1 MSAIVTTGHAEF
13 DGADTAGV
21 ELSDSL
27 SPPETIAEHL
37 LAAVRVEGSGVG
49 TVDSL
54 LPPEHWIDTAM
65 VAELVEHAR
74 KLFAERARQG
84 SKSGDGG
91 GGGGSGAEET
101 RTAAAE
107 GNGEDGGGEGKDT
120 ASSSSSSS
128 SQGVVAPFEVT
139 IGGGESDGTARVRT
153 RSSSW
158 WQSPSQAAEEG
169 QATSAEVPWA
179 KWPLGRLTALRKR
192 PGHAVKLVPVE
203 EDIKGTERCKD
214 GSIILHDETMVLD
227 RIHACSPCLT
237 QCIMVVWVLFFVL
250 YFLSALVG
258 IPALPFAILKF
269 TNTTDVLFGAR
280 VVNASSAA
288 ASAMNISNI
297 TFDHTGPS
305 WWVVARA

>member
-101 RTAAAE
+101 TRTAAAE

-128 SQGVVAPFEVT
+128 SSRREGVAPFEVA
-139 IGGGESDGTARVRT
+139 IGEGESDVTAEE
-153 RSSSW
+153 
-158 WQSPSQAAEEG
+158 SQAM
-169 QATSAEVPWA
+169 SAAVPWA
-179 KWPLGRLTALRKR
+179 TVPVLGPFVSLRKR
-192 PGHAVKLVPVE
+192 PGRVLKLVPVE
-203 EDIKGTERCKD
+203 EDTKGTERSKD
-214 GSIILHDETMVLD
+214 GSTILRDETMLLD
-227 RIHACSPCLT
+227 RIHACFPRLSKCLVAVF
-237 QCIMVVWVLFFVL
+237 M
-250 YFLSALVG
+250 LSLAVACLSSLVAM
-258 IPALPFAILKF
+258 PALPFAILKF
-269 TNTTDVLFGAR
+269 TNTTDVLFGPR

-297 TFDHTGPS
+297 TSDDNGPP
-305 WWVVARA
+305 WWVGG